1 MSHTRGLRLR
11 KSWIF
16 CNKLPELTLQPS
28 VLGNLS
34 HFQLP
39 SSCLG
44 GKPKKPFQSCP
55 VDAFFLPLPP
65 PFSSSIHSFLIS
77 FFSNCLLYSHPS
89 FVFSF
94 PSFPCLSPPPSFLP
108 SVSLSLSPFLSL
120 SCTHTLSLSVL
131 ITHLPFVW
139 PNATHREQAYHLHTV
154 SVLRELSVR

>member
-1 MSHTRGLRLR
+1 MKPLSHTRGLRLR

-55 VDAFFLPLPP
+55 VDAVLSSTPP
-65 PFSSSIHSFLIS
+65 PFSSLFLHPFLS
-77 FFSNCLLYSHPS
+77 NFLFSLTFFFILIPPLFSLVPPFLVCLALPS
-89 FVFSF
+89 SF
-94 PSFPCLSPPPSFLP
+94 PQYLCLSLPS
-108 SVSLSLSPFLSL
+108 SVSLAHTHSLAL
-120 SCTHTLSLSVL
+120 
-131 ITHLPFVW
+131 
-139 PNATHREQAYHLHTV
+139 Y
-154 SVLRELSVR
+154 

>member
-1 MSHTRGLRLR
+1 MKPISHTRGLRLR
-11 KSWIF
+11 RSWIF

-55 VDAFFLPLPP
+55 VDAALSSTPPSLLFLH
-65 PFSSSIHSFLIS
+65 PFLSNFLSSLLS
-77 FFSNCLLYSHPS
+77 CLLCFLFSLLSLFVSPSLHPS
-89 FVFSF
+89 
-94 PSFPCLSPPPSFLP
+94 LSL
-108 SVSLSLSPFLSL
+108 SVSLSLPQSL
-120 SCTHTLSLSVL
+120 LHTHTLSLSVL

-139 PNATHREQAYHLHTV
+139 PNATHWEQAYHLHTV
-154 SVLRELSVR
+154 SVLRELSAR